1 MDRFLLVKA
10 IITQAVMKLTIFDGT
25 KVSLSWLQ
33 RTTTG
38 TLLSRLSGVVVSVLV
53 TGPEGR
59 GFNPG

>member
-1 MDRFLLVKA
+1 MDRFLLRKV
-10 IITQAVMKLTIFDGT
+10 IITQAVMKLTVFDGT
-25 KVSLSWLQ
+25 KVLLSWLQ

-38 TLLSRLSGVVVSVLV
+38 TLLRRLSGVVVSVLV